1 MSGKSFSEYALE
13 YSEDKASA
21 IKGGS
26 LGWITEKLVVTK
38 FRQVMV
44 NTEVGDVSEPFN
56 TRFDGISSSWRRKN
70 EECYKCY

>member
-38 FRQVMV
+38 FRQVMI
-44 NTEVGDVSEPFN
+44 
-56 TRFDGISSSWRRKN
+56 TRGWRCKRAI
-70 EECYKCY
+70 